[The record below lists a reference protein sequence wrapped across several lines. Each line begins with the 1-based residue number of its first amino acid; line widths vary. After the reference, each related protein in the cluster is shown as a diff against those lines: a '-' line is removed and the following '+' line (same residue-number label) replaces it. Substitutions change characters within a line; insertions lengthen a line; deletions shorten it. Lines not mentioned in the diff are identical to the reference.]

1 MDFGEVVIMVKKISV
16 VMTYHN
22 RLQALGKTL
31 ETIALS
37 SMKNDI
43 EVIIMDDA
51 SREEQKADKL
61 VKGHDLDINYTYIN
75 KKDKWWVNPCHVF
88 NLGFS
93 KTTGEIIIIQ
103 DAECF
108 HVGDL
113 VGHAF
118 INTKENYLVY
128 SCKNIKKPETDQVA
142 KISPNSSEFLQHTN
156 GLQKQSHGWYNH
168 PKYNPRK
175 YHFTASIL
183 KKNLT
188 ALGGFDERYA
198 PGYCFDDDEFLA
210 RVERSPF
217 PLVMVPPNEVFSV
230 HQWHE
235 SSLPK
240 LGSQDPLWKR
250 NHNLFKNTTLKE
262 TQWKVN

>member
-1 MDFGEVVIMVKKISV
+1 MDFGEVVIMDKKVSV

-22 RLQALGKTL
+22 RLQALRKTL
-31 ETIALS
+31 KTIGFS
-37 SMKNDI
+37 SIKNDI
-43 EVIIMDDA
+43 EVIIVDDA
-51 SREEQKADKL
+51 SRDEQKAEKL
-61 VKGHDLDINYTYIN
+61 VKRYDLDINYIYIN

-93 KTTGEIIIIQ
+93 KATGEIIVIQ

-113 VGHAF
+113 VRHAF
-118 INTKENYLVY
+118 INTKGNYLVY

-142 KISPNSSEFLQHTN
+142 KMSVNSQEFLQHMK
-156 GLQKQSHGWYNH
+156 GLQKQSSGWYNH
-168 PKYNPRK
+168 PKCNPRK
-175 YHFTASIL
+175 YHFTSSISRN
-183 KKNLT
+183 NLN

-198 PGYCFDDDEFLA
+198 SGYCFDDDEFLA
-210 RVERSPF
+210 RIERSPF

-250 NHNLFKNTTLKE
+250 NHRLFKEVTLKE
-262 TQWKVN
+262 TQWKTN